1 MWVVVNDLNL
11 GVDNL
16 ESALTA
22 LAVLT
27 SCDGLT
33 SRHRLYELREDDT
46 ALLVKRRTVHRVP
59 RLSREPKMSDGNR

>member
-1 MWVVVNDLNL
+1 MWVVVNYLNL

-16 ESALTA
+16 ERALTA

-27 SCDGLT
+27 SCGGLT

-46 ALLVKRRTVHRVP
+46 ALLVKRQTIYRVP
-59 RLSREPKMSDGNR
+59 RLSRDSRR